1 MPPKPKRK
9 AVAKCATAEPKKKKG
24 APAKLVAAARSELNS
39 SNPTPSISSLLGS
52 RHDVPIVVPEDQAPA
67 PAAPVKPEALEL
79 LGPWGYAS
87 AGSDEPVDQLQVAG
101 GEVHYDMYGV
111 GPENPAVLLKVGSG
125 SGEEYWTDNDNTE
138 VEAGTRAAQK
148 RKRR

>member
-101 GEVHYDMYGV
+101 GEVHYTCTAL
-111 GPENPAVLLKVGSG
+111 GPR
-125 SGEEYWTDNDNTE
+125 
-138 VEAGTRAAQK
+138 TR
-148 RKRR
+148 RCC